1 MPISLKLKVDIAP
14 AMQLVRDTLPKAAPY
29 VAATMLTGLAGAVQ
43 RKITAELPK
52 AFDRPT
58 PYTQRSVF
66 TKDAN
71 KTKLQSE
78 VYFPKSEQ
86 QQGQSKREYIRPGAQ
101 GSTSRA
107 QKRSEVLLVR
117 MGVLPS
123 GWVTVPGKFAMANL
137 LDGYGN
143 LKGQYY
149 RQIIRNLQL
158 KQGERGPARGI
169 SKASQRRATRMG
181 VDNEFFAVTPGS
193 NRLAKGGGWLPP
205 GVYKREGKQGQTLRQ
220 YLKFVRKAAYR
231 KRLDMETVARQEVNA
246 KMGVEFDK
254 AFGAVVKGFIRKAE
268 AKMAATR

>member
-1 MPISLKLKVDIAP
+1 MSISLKLKVDIAP

-66 TKDAN
+66 TKGAN
-71 KTKLQSE
+71 KTNLQAE
-78 VYFPKSEQ
+78 VYFPQSMEQ
-86 QQGQSKREYIRPGAQ
+86 QGRSKREYIRPGAQ
-101 GSTSRA
+101 GTSSRA

-169 SKASQRRATRMG
+169 SKASQARATRMG

-231 KRLDMETVARQEVNA
+231 KRLDVETIARKEIAAQMNT
-246 KMGVEFDK
+246 EFNK
-254 AFGAVVKGFIRKAE
+254 AFGSVMQKFKAN
-268 AKMAATR
+268 ATQKAAAR